1 MRQISGKRLL
11 LTGATGS
18 LGKSLA
24 IRLCAEGASLVLPV
38 RSEQKGEALRAE
50 LIRRFPDVELSF
62 PLVDLSDE
70 QSVQA
75 LAAALVAEGRPLD
88 GLILNAGVFTAA
100 GRRSPQGNEWHLQ
113 VNCLSP
119 TLLTHALLPLLR
131 RSESPCVV
139 TVTSLSA
146 FWPLREGDTPTRLY
160 AASKRAL
167 LREMAALAGQETGI
181 AFVYAHPGVCATGL
195 FRGGSDKTA
204 YPTAFLRMA
213 LPLMERLFPSPEKA
227 CLTTLTALKEAESGQ
242 LAEPGGLLHIW
253 GRPVLVSLEE
263 CARR

>member
-1 MRQISGKRLL
+1 MRQLGGKRLL

-18 LGKSLA
+18 LGKALA
-24 IRLCAEGASLVLPV
+24 LRMCGEGASLVLPV
-38 RSEQKGEALRAE
+38 RSEQKGEVLRAE
-50 LIRRFPDVELSF
+50 LTRRFPAAELSF
-62 PLVDLSDE
+62 PLLELSDE

-75 LAAALVAEGRPLD
+75 LADALVTAGTPLD

-100 GRRSPQGNEWHLQ
+100 GRRSPQGSEWHLQ

-119 TLLTHALLPLLR
+119 MLLTRALLPLLR
-131 RSESPCVV
+131 RGDDPFVA

-204 YPTAFLRMA
+204 YPAAFLRFA

-227 CLTTLTALKEAESGQ
+227 CLTTLTAMREAENGQ
-242 LAEPGGLLHIW
+242 LAEPGGLVHIW
-253 GRPVLVSLEE
+253 GRPALVPLEK
-263 CARR
+263 RFHQ